1 MLLVKLLKSITYHG
15 DFKRADGEIVE
26 GYNLTPAILNAP
38 MVKSLKSK
46 TYSGN
51 FKHRNGEVV
60 EEYNLLQ
67 QF

>member
-1 MLLVKLLKSITYHG
+1 
-15 DFKRADGEIVE
+15 
-26 GYNLTPAILNAP
+26 

-51 FKHRNGEVV
+51 FKHPNGEVV